1 MKVAFGCFN
10 MIKAILEKYP
20 YADHALLEN
29 VQVLFIHTSVK
40 DHAVRLWIMKP
51 AAGSKVLSF
60 QRFEK
65 IEVNEVRTDL
75 TSLMHVINSFWVVKD
90 QVEKATTTIE
100 ILRQFHENNFFEL
113 IGQNWMTKL
122 ADLLQPKPI
131 KPCKKGT
138 HSGVADMDL
147 VSFLG

>member
-40 DHAVRLWIMKP
+40 DHA
-51 AAGSKVLSF
+51 
-60 QRFEK
+60 RFEK